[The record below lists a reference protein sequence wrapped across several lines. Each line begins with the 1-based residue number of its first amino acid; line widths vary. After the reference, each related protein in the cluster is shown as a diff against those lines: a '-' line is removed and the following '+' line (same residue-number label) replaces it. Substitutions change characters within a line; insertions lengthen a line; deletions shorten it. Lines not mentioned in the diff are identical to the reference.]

1 MVSSRA
7 ISFASGGSCARRLEY
22 SWEGAIDT
30 WVTIQSVNQYGVAGP
45 AGDIH
50 IILEFFGPHGIA
62 YPQHQPGIDSF
73 DDSMRIQVLKKEG
86 GEISGEHE
94 KKDEALAMDVM
105 DDIDKPK
112 MQRDKTFSD
121 SEIEAAFRFIDLD
134 KNGYI
139 GANEIRHILIC
150 MGEMITDEE
159 VDMMINM
166 VDSDGDGQVGFYLF
180 IYLFRK
186 KKERKKRIVPTLL
199 SLVPFFFQF
208 FSHAIRS
215 SLVDPITITHENNS
229 IRSTLTR

>member
-1 MVSSRA
+1 
-7 ISFASGGSCARRLEY
+7 
-22 SWEGAIDT
+22 
-30 WVTIQSVNQYGVAGP
+30 
-45 AGDIH
+45 
-50 IILEFFGPHGIA
+50 
-62 YPQHQPGIDSF
+62 
-73 DDSMRIQVLKKEG
+73 
-86 GEISGEHE
+86 
-94 KKDEALAMDVM
+94 M

-186 KKERKKRIVPTLL
+186 KKERKK
-199 SLVPFFFQF
+199 
-208 FSHAIRS
+208 
-215 SLVDPITITHENNS
+215 N
-229 IRSTLTR
+229 

>member
-1 MVSSRA
+1 MDKDS
-7 ISFASGGSCARRLEY
+7 IELPRRMKQLLEHK
-22 SWEGAIDT
+22 S
-30 WVTIQSVNQYGVAGP
+30 
-45 AGDIH
+45 
-50 IILEFFGPHGIA
+50 
-62 YPQHQPGIDSF
+62 
-73 DDSMRIQVLKKEG
+73 
-86 GEISGEHE
+86 
-94 KKDEALAMDVM
+94 
-105 DDIDKPK
+105 IDKPK